1 VELLSE
7 LSLFSPPPRTESKGE
22 IAFFP
27 GGGKMGLGCADRVA
41 RGLLLMGDHIAYPN
55 ALKINAAEWLT
66 RLENGEN
73 VDQVK
78 DSLNTYLH
86 PYIYQYLQ
94 LRPLLDA
101 GLASLVNVTPPT
113 LSLVH
118 PLANRLRKEFL
129 KWVEYG
135 VDGAGKPWFV
145 LGVGSNFYSSSS
157 GVGIDSYGTMLI
169 QAKALTTTDDVIH
182 MEGGFKPVGNGVE
195 PRDASPLLSG
205 AHPLANSYEQFIS
218 IELFRVQALA
228 DAARRSGGDLVTDSA
243 ADWDILDLLCTH
255 SEGDDLRVTDS
266 ALAET
271 LGDSLP
277 FISNVSL
284 AELVELRLRLGT
296 QFDAF
301 RGYLLDVSKGL
312 PLAERDPQKRYT
324 LAREMILKEIRPR
337 LAEYSSAMKA
347 AARERLTSGA
357 IGVGGIALTMML
369 AIVNRDWP
377 TAAVATGAL
386 NASRPFLERA
396 LGAQKQL
403 DIAEGDPMFFLW
415 QLAKKN

>member
-1 VELLSE
+1 
-7 LSLFSPPPRTESKGE
+7 
-22 IAFFP
+22 
-27 GGGKMGLGCADRVA
+27 
-41 RGLLLMGDHIAYPN
+41 
-55 ALKINAAEWLT
+55 
-66 RLENGEN
+66 
-73 VDQVK
+73 
-78 DSLNTYLH
+78 
-86 PYIYQYLQ
+86 
-94 LRPLLDA
+94 
-101 GLASLVNVTPPT
+101 
-113 LSLVH
+113 
-118 PLANRLRKEFL
+118 
-129 KWVEYG
+129 VEYG

-243 ADWDILDLLCTH
+243 AVWDILDLLCTH
-255 SEGDDLRVTDS
+255 SEDDDLRVTDS

-337 LAEYSSAMKA
+337 LAEYTNAMKA

-357 IGVGGIALTMML
+357 IGVGGIALIMML
-369 AIVNRDWP
+369 AIVSRDWP

-396 LGAQKQL
+396 LGAQKQV

-415 QLAKKN
+415 QLEKKN